1 MNPLLIAALAGMAT
15 KGIGG
20 LIQSKQPYEDVLGQW
35 LKGYNGNLGAPSWNR
50 DLNWDRSNALYQQL
64 TNGGLN
70 PLAYLGRGDSLSEQA
85 RVITDALTRGD
96 WSPGTMQKTFLANLP
111 GLTAG
116 ASTVADAAT
125 SAAGTS
131 MRDLARAVSAR
142 SLNNM
147 QNALGAGG
155 LFGAASGPVAAS
167 LSAGA
172 QEPLMQ
178 AETAI
183 DQMRSNAFNAAY
195 NPMAA
200 FTMQNIANEP
210 SMKAAFADMYS
221 KLANQQYA
229 AANPLLSMLSG
240 LSEQAFVAPN
250 MQQRQSGLAAL
261 LGQLGGTAS
270 SVGSYGLGQ
279 LMSQPG
285 FQWSS
290 LFH

>member
-1 MNPLLIAALAGMAT
+1 MNPLLIALAGMAA

-50 DLNWDRSNALYQQL
+50 DLNWDKSNALYQQL

-116 ASTVADAAT
+116 AGTVADAAT

-155 LFGAASGPVAAS
+155 MFGAAAGPVAAS

-183 DQMRSNAFNAAY
+183 NQLRSNAFNSAY
-195 NPMAA
+195 NPMAS

-210 SMKAAFADMYS
+210 SLRAGFADLYS
-221 KLANQQYA
+221 RLGAQQYS
-229 AANPLLSMLSG
+229 AANPLLSMLGG
-240 LSEQAFVAPN
+240 LSEQALVAPN
-250 MQQRQSGLAAL
+250 LQQRQSWLASL
-261 LGQLGGTAS
+261 LGGFGNTAAG
-270 SVGSYGLGQ
+270 VGSYGLGNM
-279 LMSQPG
+279 MSQPG
-285 FQWSS
+285 FDFSS
-290 LFH
+290 LFR